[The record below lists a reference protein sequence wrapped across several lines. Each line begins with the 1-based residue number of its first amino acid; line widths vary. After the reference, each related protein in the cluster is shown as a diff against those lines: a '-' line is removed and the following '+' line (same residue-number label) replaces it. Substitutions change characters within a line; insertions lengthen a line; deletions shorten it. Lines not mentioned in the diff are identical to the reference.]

1 MRKILLL
8 HGAGVEQREP
18 AHEATMTA
26 AGLEAM
32 LREHAAACGFDFE
45 IFYASSEADAVERLS
60 RVAEDG
66 VEGVMINPGD
76 ILSAS
81 NTLRDCMKEIALPC
95 IEVHST
101 NIHRRGISPSTAG
114 AADGFISGLGSF
126 AYVLGL
132 DALRTRLKDADGRRN
147 A

>member
-26 AGLEAM
+26 AGPEAM

-60 RVAEDG
+60 RIAEDG
-66 VEGVMINPGD
+66 VEGVMINPDFSPGHQKWN
-76 ILSAS
+76 LSCGERK
-81 NTLRDCMKEIALPC
+81 TLAIFP
-95 IEVHST
+95 V
-101 NIHRRGISPSTAG
+101 
-114 AADGFISGLGSF
+114 
-126 AYVLGL
+126 
-132 DALRTRLKDADGRRN
+132 
-147 A
+147 